1 MVVIRLTRFGGK
13 KKPYYRIVAVDR
25 EKPRETKYIDLI
37 GTYNPLIDPAQ
48 IKIDFEKYNQWLS
61 KGAQPSET
69 VKSLVKKVNTAKQGG
84 QRETTN

>member
-37 GTYNPLIDPAQ
+37 GTYNPLIEPAQ
-48 IKIDFEKYNQWLS
+48 IKIDFEKYDQWLS

-84 QRETTN
+84 QRERTS

>member
-25 EKPRETKYIDLI
+25 EKPRETKYIELI
-37 GTYNPLIDPAQ
+37 GQYNPLVEPAQ
-48 IKIDFEKYNQWLS
+48 ISIDFEKYNQWLS

-84 QRETTN
+84 QRERTS

>member
-37 GTYNPLIDPAQ
+37 GTYNPLTVPAQ
-48 IKIDFEKYNQWLS
+48 IKIDFEKYNLWIS

-84 QRETTN
+84 QHEATS

>member
-25 EKPRETKYIDLI
+25 EKPRETKYIELI
-37 GTYNPLIDPAQ
+37 GQYNPLTDPAQ
-48 IKIDFEKYNQWLS
+48 IKIDFEKYNLWIS

-84 QRETTN
+84 PHETTS

>member
-48 IKIDFEKYNQWLS
+48 IKIDFAKYDLWIS

-84 QRETTN
+84 QSETTS

>member
-25 EKPRETKYIDLI
+25 EKPRESRYIELL
-37 GTYNPLIDPAQ
+37 GQYNPLSDPALV
-48 IKIDFEKYNQWLS
+48 KIDMEKYKQWIE

-69 VKSLVKKVNTAKQGG
+69 VKSLVKKLNTGK
-84 QRETTN
+84 

>member
-37 GTYNPLIDPAQ
+37 GQYNPLIEPAN
-48 IKIDFEKYNQWLS
+48 IKIDFEKYNQWIK
-61 KGAQPSET
+61 KGAQPSVT

-84 QRETTN
+84 QRETTS

>member
-25 EKPRETKYIDLI
+25 EKPRESRYIELL
-37 GTYNPLIDPAQ
+37 GQYNPLTDPAQ
-48 IKIDFEKYNQWLS
+48 IKIDMEKYNQWMQ

-69 VKSLVKKVNTAKQGG
+69 VKSLVKKLNTGK
-84 QRETTN
+84 

>member
-37 GTYNPLIDPAQ
+37 GQYNPLTDPAQ
-48 IKIDFEKYNQWLS
+48 IKIDFEKYDLWIS

-84 QRETTN
+84 QRERTS

>member
-1 MVVIRLTRFGGK
+1 MVVIRLTRFGAK
-13 KKPYYRIVAVDR
+13 KKPFYRIVAVDR

-37 GTYNPLIDPAQ
+37 GTYNPLLDPAQ
-48 IKIDFEKYNQWLS
+48 IKIDFEKYNLWLS

-84 QRETTN
+84 QRETTS

>member
-13 KKPYYRIVAVDR
+13 KKPFYRIVAVDR

-37 GTYNPLIDPAQ
+37 GTYNPLVDPAQ
-48 IKIDFEKYNQWLS
+48 IKIDFEKYNQWIG

-69 VKSLVKKVNTAKQGG
+69 VKSLVKKANTANQGG
-84 QRETTN
+84 PRETTS

>member
-37 GTYNPLIDPAQ
+37 GQYNPLIEPAQ
-48 IKIDFEKYNQWLS
+48 IKIDFEKYNQWLN
-61 KGAQPSET
+61 KGAQPSVT

-84 QRETTN
+84 QRERTS